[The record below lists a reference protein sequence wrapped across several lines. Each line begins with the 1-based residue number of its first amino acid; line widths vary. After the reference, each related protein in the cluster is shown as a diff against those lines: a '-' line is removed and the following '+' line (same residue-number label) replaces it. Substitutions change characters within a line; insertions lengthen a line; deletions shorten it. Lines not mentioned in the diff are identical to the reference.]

1 MGKMIQM
8 YRIQKKSILPKA
20 TYLGVYSIRSRLPR
34 TTKPLVPVEQ
44 NTFVPAQ
51 ADSCSAEEDPFPNST
66 RLYSKR
72 LGVGST
78 IEVIAAQENRL
89 CSGFRTIVVQ
99 KSSSIVNEASQFIG
113 RQKHE
118 RHRGLALA
126 FQHVY
131 ALTKRYLLIK
141 VRDIT
146 RVANLTYFPIADIIL
161 AGFISFW
168 MQRNSPNAQLDNMV
182 YLLEL
187 TFWLVING
195 THIESCF
202 NFIEELQTR
211 NFINIF
217 ASSLKHLTWIGASSI
232 LSMIEALLT
241 AAVCGAFLYFVYGIN
256 FFVLGWFLPIFL
268 FLAFLSGWIMAI
280 ITISLLVSR
289 GLHLTIMT
297 LALPYIV
304 MSLCAAYYPLTTLP
318 WMIQWVAHCIPTTYM
333 FEGLRALL
341 MDHVVRY
348 DYFIMSF
355 VLHIAFLIAALL
367 FYNYMFKRSM
377 ERGLMRIENE

>member
-1 MGKMIQM
+1 MP
-8 YRIQKKSILPKA
+8 SKA

-34 TTKPLVPVEQ
+34 TPKPLVAVEHT
-44 NTFVPAQ
+44 TFVPAQ
-51 ADSCSAEEDPFPNST
+51 PDICGSEEDPFPNST

-78 IEVIAAQENRL
+78 LEVIASQENRL
-89 CSGFRTIVVQ
+89 CTSFSTIVAQ
-99 KSSSIVNEASQFIG
+99 KSATIVGQASDDILGKQE
-113 RQKHE
+113 QA
-118 RHRGLALA
+118 RHRGIALV

-168 MQRNSPNAQLDNMV
+168 MQRNSPTSQLDNMV

-187 TFWLVING
+187 AFWLVING

-217 ASSLKHLTWIGASSI
+217 ASSLKHLTWIAASSV

-241 AAVCGAFLYFVYGIN
+241 AGVCGLFLYFIYDIN
-256 FFVLGWFLPIFL
+256 FFILGWFLPIFL
-268 FLAFLSGWIMAI
+268 LLSFLSGWIMAI
-280 ITISLLVSR
+280 LTISLLLSR

-333 FEGLRALL
+333 FEALRGLL

-348 DYFIMSF
+348 DYFVISF
-355 VLHIAFLIAALL
+355 VLHIAFLIAALV
-367 FYNYMFKRSM
+367 FYNYMFKRSLD
-377 ERGLMRIENE
+377 RGLMRIENE

>member
-1 MGKMIQM
+1 M
-8 YRIQKKSILPKA
+8 YKVQKKVAPQRA
-20 TYLGVYSIRSRLPR
+20 TYLGVYSIRSCLPKTIR
-34 TTKPLVPVEQ
+34 PIVSVEH
-44 NTFVPAQ
+44 NSFVPAQ
-51 ADSCSAEEDPFPNST
+51 TDSCGSEEDPFPNST

-72 LGVGST
+72 LSGGPAL
-78 IEVIAAQENRL
+78 EVVATQENRL
-89 CSGFRTIVVQ
+89 YSGFSTIVSQ
-99 KSSSIVNEASQFIG
+99 KKSTIINEANELLG
-113 RQKHE
+113 RQE
-118 RHRGLALA
+118 QTRHRGIALV
-126 FQHVY
+126 FQHIG

-141 VRDIT
+141 IRDIT
-146 RVANLTYFPIADIIL
+146 RVANLTYFPVADIIL

-168 MQRNSPNAQLDNMV
+168 MQRNSPNTQLDTMI

-195 THIESCF
+195 THIEACF

-217 ASSLKHLTWIGASSI
+217 ASSLKHLTWIAASSV

-241 AAVCGAFLYFVYGIN
+241 ATVCGFFLYFVYDIN
-256 FFVLGWFLPIFL
+256 FFVLGWFFPIFL
-268 FLAFLSGWIMAI
+268 LLSFFSGWIMGI
-280 ITISLLVSR
+280 ITISLLLSR

-304 MSLCAAYYPLTTLP
+304 MSLCAAYYPLATLP
-318 WMIQWVAHCIPTTYM
+318 WLIQVVAHCIPTTYM
-333 FEGLRALL
+333 FEALRALL

-348 DYFIMSF
+348 DYFMISF
-355 VLHIAFLIAALL
+355 ALHIAFLIGALI

-377 ERGLMRIENE
+377 DRGLMRIENE

>member
-1 MGKMIQM
+1 M
-8 YRIQKKSILPKA
+8 YRITKTKFMPSKA
-20 TYLGVYSIRSRLPR
+20 TFLGVYSIRSHLPR
-34 TTKPLVPVEQ
+34 TTKPFATVEHA
-44 NTFVPAQ
+44 TFVPAQ
-51 ADSCSAEEDPFPNST
+51 PDNCGSEEDPFPNST
-66 RLYSKR
+66 RLYSKQ
-72 LGVGST
+72 LGVGPT
-78 IEVIAAQENRL
+78 LEVIASQENQL
-89 CSGFRTIVVQ
+89 YSGFNSIVAQKSATIVYEANEPLAKQ
-99 KSSSIVNEASQFIG
+99 KQT
-113 RQKHE
+113 
-118 RHRGLALA
+118 RHSGIALF
-126 FQHVY
+126 FQHVC

-141 VRDIT
+141 IRDIA
-146 RVANLTYFPIADIIL
+146 RVSNLTYFPIADIVL

-187 TFWLVING
+187 AFWLVING

-217 ASSLKHLTWIGASSI
+217 ASSLKHLTWIGASAV

-241 AAVCGAFLYFVYGIN
+241 AGVCGLFLYFIYGIN
-256 FFVLGWFLPIFL
+256 FFILGWCLPIFFL
-268 FLAFLSGWIMAI
+268 FAFLSGWIMAI
-280 ITISLLVSR
+280 ITIGLLLSR

-318 WMIQWVAHCIPTTYM
+318 WMIQKAASCIPTTYM
-333 FEGLRALL
+333 FEALRALL
-341 MDHVVRY
+341 IDHVVRY
-348 DYFIMSF
+348 DYFAISF

-367 FYNYMFKRSM
+367 FYDYMFKRSM